1 MTSFLHPPFSQH
13 FEVSRSQSK
22 NIAKFC
28 KLDFLQ
34 PMHDNLP
41 EVVISKSVSTAGSV
55 TAVTTKEYF
64 IGKAVEYLREDLLKF
79 AEETNIDENN
89 HWPPIFEV
97 LNARKPPESIIYFL
111 TGLLKQHR
119 HVNPEKTTRLV
130 DSYATDLIHGIINGR
145 FITSKHSVLLMG
157 LQT

>member
-1 MTSFLHPPFSQH
+1 M
-13 FEVSRSQSK
+13 
-22 NIAKFC
+22 
-28 KLDFLQ
+28 
-34 PMHDNLP
+34 
-41 EVVISKSVSTAGSV
+41 VISKSVITANFV

-79 AEETNIDENN
+79 AEETTIDENN
-89 HWPPIFEV
+89 HWPPTFEV

-111 TGLLKQHR
+111 TDLLNRHR

-130 DSYATDLIHGIINGR
+130 DSYTTNLIHGIINGR
-145 FITSKHSVLLMG
+145 FITAKYSARSMG

>member
-41 EVVISKSVSTAGSV
+41 EVVISKSVSTGSV

-64 IGKAVEYLREDLLKF
+64 IGKAVEYPRQDRLKF
-79 AEETNIDENN
+79 AEETNIHENN
-89 HWPPIFEV
+89 HWPPTFEV

-111 TGLLKQHR
+111 
-119 HVNPEKTTRLV
+119 VC
-130 DSYATDLIHGIINGR
+130 
-145 FITSKHSVLLMG
+145 
-157 LQT
+157 